1 MPTAAHPHDV
11 YAAHSAAYVRAC
23 EDQRT
28 AARIYQQFV
37 RDDLPLL
44 GEPYRLEAE
53 RLAKEV
59 WVHLDWL
66 RENGYDRAYTPSAK
80 AV

>member
-1 MPTAAHPHDV
+1 MPTASHHDD
-11 YAAHSAAYVRAC
+11 YAAHSVAYVKAC

-37 RDDLPLL
+37 RDGLPLL

-53 RLAKEV
+53 ALAKEI
-59 WVHLDWL
+59 WVHLEWL
-66 RENGYDRAYTPSAK
+66 RENGHDRAYTPK
-80 AV
+80 AA